1 MAFTSLYRRYRPT
14 TFAKVLGQDHII
26 KTLVNQINS
35 NNVGHAY
42 IFTGTRGTGK
52 TSVAKIFA
60 KAVNCLHPVN
70 GSPCGT
76 CEVCLGLALD
86 DNFDIVELD
95 AASNNGVEQI
105 RDIINQVSYT
115 PSIGKYK
122 VYIIDEV
129 HMLSKAAFNALLKTL
144 EEPPKYA
151 IFILATTEVSAVP
164 ATILSRCL
172 RFDFRLVSKKV
183 LTEHICNI
191 FDELTVKYEVPAVE
205 LIAQAGNGSVR
216 DALSIADM
224 CMSYCMGDITYNGV
238 LEVLGANDPEII
250 VNYIK
255 AANEG
260 DLEKVLLLTD
270 EICAKGKSISML
282 AQDLADAYRNIIYI
296 KTCKDARK
304 IVNLPNETYAALEN
318 ISKEISNEKCLDN
331 LKKLNS
337 LYSAFR
343 YTTQHRIIF
352 EATMVE
358 ITKGTSS
365 ADVAA
370 LQKKVAVLEKAIKSG
385 VVVQPQ
391 QGSFPS
397 KSQVK
402 PGDLWKVV
410 IDELKNRGQ
419 EMLVMAATT
428 AVCEETETE
437 FIANFADKSQYNIIA
452 NTTKPIGVPNAKSN
466 KELITEV
473 FSGVC
478 SKVLVIRCNVV
489 QDKNNSLP
497 YLKEMFGN
505 RLNILK

>member
-224 CMSYCMGDITYNGV
+224 CMSYCMG
-238 LEVLGANDPEII
+238 A
-250 VNYIK
+250 
-255 AANEG
+255 
-260 DLEKVLLLTD
+260 
-270 EICAKGKSISML
+270 C
-282 AQDLADAYRNIIYI
+282 
-296 KTCKDARK
+296 
-304 IVNLPNETYAALEN
+304 
-318 ISKEISNEKCLDN
+318 
-331 LKKLNS
+331 
-337 LYSAFR
+337 
-343 YTTQHRIIF
+343 
-352 EATMVE
+352 
-358 ITKGTSS
+358 
-365 ADVAA
+365 
-370 LQKKVAVLEKAIKSG
+370 
-385 VVVQPQ
+385 
-391 QGSFPS
+391 
-397 KSQVK
+397 
-402 PGDLWKVV
+402 
-410 IDELKNRGQ
+410 
-419 EMLVMAATT
+419 T
-428 AVCEETETE
+428 AVTKIC
-437 FIANFADKSQYNIIA
+437 N
-452 NTTKPIGVPNAKSN
+452 KPIPPKMKINGNSQ
-466 KELITEV
+466 
-473 FSGVC
+473 SGLFPP
-478 SKVLVIRCNVV
+478 KR
-489 QDKNNSLP
+489 
-497 YLKEMFGN
+497 
-505 RLNILK
+505 

>member
-1 MAFTSLYRRYRPT
+1 MAFTSLYRRYRPN

-26 KTLVNQINS
+26 KTLVNQINT
-35 NNVGHAY
+35 NNIGHAY

-95 AASNNGVEQI
+95 AASNNGIEQI

-191 FDELTVKYEVPAVE
+191 FDELTVKYELPAVE

-238 LEVLGANDPEII
+238 LEVLGANDPEILI
-250 VNYIK
+250 NFIK
-255 AANEG
+255 AANSG
-260 DLEKVLLLTD
+260 DLEKVLHLID
-270 EICAKGKSISML
+270 DISAKGKAINML

-296 KTCKDARK
+296 KTCKDAK
-304 IVNLPNETYAALEN
+304 SLINLPSETYAALED
-318 ISKEISNEKCLDN
+318 ISKEISTEKCLDN
-331 LKKLNS
+331 IKKLNS

-352 EATMVE
+352 EATMVD
-358 ITKGTSS
+358 ITKGSTT
-365 ADVAA
+365 ADVEA
-370 LQKKVAVLEKAIKSG
+370 LQKKVAQLEKAVKSG
-385 VVVQPQ
+385 VVQSQ
-391 QGSFPS
+391 DRSFPS

-428 AVCEETETE
+428 AVCEETETD
-437 FIANFADKSQYNIIA
+437 FIVNFADKSQYNIIA
-452 NTTKPIGVPNAKSN
+452 STTKPIGVPNAKSN
-466 KELITEV
+466 KELITEI
-473 FSGVC
+473 FSGIC
-478 SKVLVIRCNVV
+478 PKVLTIKCNVV
-489 QDKNNSLP
+489 QEKNNALP
-497 YLKEMFGN
+497 YIKEMFGD
-505 RLNILK
+505 RLNIIK